1 MDHGLDDGEDTGHM
15 GGQSPPLLTTEGTT
29 AFLGLPLPAQT
40 CAGHQQPMA
49 DGRGQSDP
57 IPLLAREGLQLHLG
71 IPAHCRAESLKL
83 L

>member
-1 MDHGLDDGEDTGHM
+1 MAQTAPLPLGRKVAGPRGSGMDHGLDDGEDTGHM

-49 DGRGQSDP
+49 EGRV
-57 IPLLAREGLQLHLG
+57 I
-71 IPAHCRAESLKL
+71 
-83 L
+83 